1 MLRAHDWLDIA
12 RNVNWRY
19 RYVAETEVLPEAL
32 SQGPILVRA
41 PAEAWPE
48 ASQTPFRDYVESPRW
63 TVEPEPTSRRRPDRQ
78 APAPAPAP
86 AGVVPHEPD
95 DGDAAT
101 PTRVEARVPTLL
113 EVWAARF
120 GIDAGDRA
128 TANLSALDA
137 LGHAEEMVL
146 RDHYH
151 RRERFGAQ
159 LAPELD
165 ALYRAARSMVSR
177 PADADDLVQDTLLR
191 AYRSIGSFDGRHPR
205 AWLFTIMRH
214 AAINRARGNERETL
228 GDLDTLR
235 DIADPGDDGPE
246 VAVVGPVFE
255 SDLEAALRRLP
266 VSQRQVLEMVDLR
279 GMSYAEAAVALDLR
293 PGTLTSRLSR
303 ARAKVQQRLQAGSAP
318 DREHRANDLPA

>member
-32 SQGPILVRA
+32 SQRPTPERA
-41 PAEAWPE
+41 PTEAWPE
-48 ASQTPFRDYVESPRW
+48 ACQTPFRDYVESPRW
-63 TVEPEPTSRRRPDRQ
+63 TVEPEPTSRRRRPLQ
-78 APAPAPAP
+78 PLSQPAPTPAP
-86 AGVVPHEPD
+86 PVGAVPD
-95 DGDAAT
+95 DGARAASE
-101 PTRVEARVPTLL
+101 EARAPTLF

-137 LGHAEEMVL
+137 LGQAEEIVL
-146 RDHYH
+146 RDHYR

-177 PADADDLVQDTLLR
+177 PDDADDLVQDTLLR

-205 AWLFTIMRH
+205 AWLLTIMRH
-214 AAINRARGNERETL
+214 AAINRARGNSRETL
-228 GDLDTLR
+228 GDVDTFGE
-235 DIADPGDDGPE
+235 IADPGDKGPE
-246 VAVVGPVFE
+246 VAVVGSVFD

-266 VSQRQVLEMVDLR
+266 EPQRQVLELVDLR
-279 GMSYAEAAVALDLR
+279 GMSYAEAALALDLR

-303 ARAKVQQRLQAGSAP
+303 ARAKIQQRLRAGSSP
-318 DREHRANDLPA
+318 DGEDAADDLPA